1 MSELPSSSARSDHR
15 DSGRHGRSQT
25 RGRRSAERVVPGL
38 RWIVVLPALF
48 MALLGGGVAGWLLVA
63 DPSRSLATV
72 VLAGA
77 AGAAAV
83 ILAAGSAGA
92 LSADRAVDRRVQEV
106 RAVNSRGWEELQNV
120 VAQVRRGE
128 SPVVHGPAPATT
140 ADRDRFTA
148 LADELRQ
155 AQYAA
160 CAAVVQAA
168 ALPVAPASAADQQV
182 VVFVNL
188 ARRLQSLVHRG
199 IQLLDELEHQVEDPD
214 LLRGLFQVDHLATR
228 IRRHAENVAVLGG
241 AVSRRQWSKP
251 VPLTQVLRSAVAEV
265 EHYARVKLVPPIEGE
280 LDGRAVADVVHLIAE
295 LIENA
300 TTFSPPETQVLL
312 RAQKVTAGLVIE
324 VEDRG
329 LGLELAAQERNN
341 ALLADPERIDLD
353 TLLKDGRIG
362 LYVVAVLARRHG
374 VTVQMRSNVFGG
386 IQAFVILP
394 HALVGTPE
402 SAHQEPAR
410 AQPRAAQTAP
420 PALPHRQPASPARAG
435 IGATGPQAAVAPD
448 AAPAHS
454 RPSVPAPSLE
464 SRRPVHP
471 QQQVEA
477 RPVAA
482 DPVRQTGAHRVY
494 GGPAGNPSGPVPQAP
509 APTAPSGYAPSGP
522 APTGQVP
529 SGYAP
534 SGPAPTGQVPSA
546 YAPSAPAPS
555 GYAPSAPAPSGY
567 APTGQVPTGPAP
579 VGRPPAGEGRPSL
592 PQRRGQS
599 HLAPQLRSA
608 PASRSEDQVG
618 EPDPNLMAAFRIG
631 VRESE
636 AGAEQTDGLP
646 RRPDLP

>member
-1 MSELPSSSARSDHR
+1 M
-15 DSGRHGRSQT
+15 
-25 RGRRSAERVVPGL
+25 VPGL
-38 RWIVVLPALF
+38 RWIAVLPALF
-48 MALLGGGVAGWLLVA
+48 MALLGGGVAAWLLVVE
-63 DPSRSLATV
+63 PSRSLAAV

-77 AGAAAV
+77 VVLAVV
-83 ILAAGSAGA
+83 ILAVGSAAA

-120 VAQVRRGE
+120 LAQVRRGE
-128 SPVVHGPAPATT
+128 SPVSHGPAPANT
-140 ADRDRFTA
+140 AGRDRFTA
-148 LADELRQ
+148 LTDELRQ

-160 CAAVVQAA
+160 CAALVQAA

-265 EHYARVKLVPPIEGE
+265 EHYARVKLVPPIDGN

-329 LGLELAAQERNN
+329 LGLDLAAQEGNN

-374 VTVQMRSNVFGG
+374 VTVQLRSNVFGG

-394 HALVGTPE
+394 HALVGTEP
-402 SAHQEPAR
+402 AQQEPPAR
-410 AQPRAAQTAP
+410 VQARPATPVQ
-420 PALPHRQPASPARAG
+420 PALPQRQPAASAHTAG
-435 IGATGPQAAVAPD
+435 IGARTGAHAAVPID
-448 AAPAHS
+448 AAPVDHS
-454 RPSVPAPSLE
+454 RPPVSARSME

-471 QQQVEA
+471 QQPAEVRAAVPEPARAPAAYPASGGFAGDPA
-477 RPVAA
+477 RPASTV
-482 DPVRQTGAHRVY
+482 
-494 GGPAGNPSGPVPQAP
+494 PAS
-509 APTAPSGYAPSGP
+509 TAS
-522 APTGQVP
+522 APTG
-529 SGYAP
+529 A
-534 SGPAPTGQVPSA
+534 
-546 YAPSAPAPS
+546 
-555 GYAPSAPAPSGY
+555 
-567 APTGQVPTGPAP
+567 VPT
-579 VGRPPAGEGRPSL
+579 GRPPATEGRPSL

-599 HLAPQLRSA
+599 HLAPQLRNGPA
-608 PASRSEDQVG
+608 PRSDDEGG

-636 AGAEQTDGLP
+636 AGAEQPDRLP
-646 RRPDLP
+646 RRPDTNP

>member
-1 MSELPSSSARSDHR
+1 M
-15 DSGRHGRSQT
+15 
-25 RGRRSAERVVPGL
+25 
-38 RWIVVLPALF
+38 VVLPAVF
-48 MALLGGGVAGWLLVA
+48 MALLGGGVAIWVLIA
-63 DPSRSLATV
+63 EPSRSLAAA

-77 AGAAAV
+77 VVVAAV
-83 ILAAGSAGA
+83 ILAVGAAGA

-128 SPVVHGPAPATT
+128 SPAFHGPAPANTP
-140 ADRDRFTA
+140 DRDRFAA
-148 LADELRQ
+148 LTDELRQ

-160 CAAVVQAA
+160 CVAVVQAA
-168 ALPVAPASAADQQV
+168 ALPVAPTSAADQQV

-265 EHYARVKLVPPIEGE
+265 EHYARVKLVPPIEGD

-329 LGLELAAQERNN
+329 LGLELSAQERNN

-374 VTVQMRSNVFGG
+374 VTVQLRSNVFGG

-394 HALVGTPE
+394 HALVGTE
-402 SAHQEPAR
+402 STQQAPPQ
-410 AQPRAAQTAP
+410 AQPRQAARPQPVQTASAAP
-420 PALPHRQPASPARAG
+420 PALPYRQPASPARAG
-435 IGATGPQAAVAPD
+435 ISAAAGPQTAVPQAAVPHTPVQHTPVQYAAAATPAQSPPAAP
-448 AAPAHS
+448 AQGHPATPAHS
-454 RPSVPAPSLE
+454 RPATPAPSVE

-471 QQQVEA
+471 QQ
-477 RPVAA
+477 P
-482 DPVRQTGAHRVY
+482 
-494 GGPAGNPSGPVPQAP
+494 AP
-509 APTAPSGYAPSGP
+509 AGP
-522 APTGQVP
+522 APTGRL
-529 SGYAP
+529 A
-534 SGPAPTGQVPSA
+534 
-546 YAPSAPAPS
+546 
-555 GYAPSAPAPSGY
+555 
-567 APTGQVPTGPAP
+567 
-579 VGRPPAGEGRPSL
+579 AGEGRPSL

-599 HLAPQLRSA
+599 HLVPQLRSD
-608 PASRSEDQVG
+608 PSPRSDDRGG
-618 EPDPNLMAAFRIG
+618 EPNPNLMAAFRIG

-636 AGAEQTDGLP
+636 AGAEQTDGPP
-646 RRPDLP
+646 RRPDLNP